1 MRLTTKSRYAVNALT
16 ELRILESR
24 GPVSLSDISTNQ
36 NIELSYLEQ
45 IFRKLRIAGIV
56 KSIRGRN
63 GGYLYAKDPSV
74 ISIKEI
80 MNAVEEDMD
89 ATSCNGNSTCHHG
102 KKCNTHKLWHELNQ
116 VVDNYLSKITI
127 NKLVESNNSPYISLR
142 EIN

>member
-16 ELRILESR
+16 ELRILDSR

-89 ATSCNGNSTCHHG
+89 ATSCNGNNTCHHG
-102 KKCNTHKLWHELNQ
+102 KKCNTHNLWHELNQ

-127 NKLVESNNSPYISLR
+127 NKLVESNDSPYISLR

>member
-16 ELRILESR
+16 ELRILESN
-24 GPVSLSDISTNQ
+24 GPVSLSDISNNQ

-56 KSIRGRN
+56 KSIRGRK
-63 GGYLYAKDPSV
+63 GGYSYAKDPSN

-89 ATSCNGNSTCHHG
+89 ATSCNGSSTCHHG
-102 KKCNTHKLWHELNQ
+102 KKCNTHNLWHELNQ

>member
-102 KKCNTHKLWHELNQ
+102 KKCNTHNLWHELNQ

-127 NKLVESNNSPYISLR
+127 NKLVESNDSPYISLR

>member
-1 MRLTTKSRYAVNALT
+1 MRLTTKSKYAVNALT
-16 ELRILESR
+16 ELRVLETR
-24 GPVSLSDISTNQ
+24 GPVSLSDISLNQ
-36 NIELSYLEQ
+36 SIELSYLEQ

-63 GGYLYAKDPSV
+63 GGYLYAKDPSIV
-74 ISIKEI
+74 SIKEI

-89 ATSCNGNSTCHHG
+89 ATSCNGLSTCKDG
-102 KKCNTHKLWHELNQ
+102 KKCNTHNLWQELNQ

-127 NKLVESNNSPYISLR
+127 KKLVESNNSPYIELR

>member
-1 MRLTTKSRYAVNALT
+1 VRLTTKSKYAVNALT
-16 ELRILESR
+16 ALRILESR
-24 GPVSLSDISTNQ
+24 GPVSLADISLNQ
-36 NIELSYLEQ
+36 SIELSYLEQ

-63 GGYLYAKDPSV
+63 GGYLYAKDPSI

-89 ATSCNGNSTCHHG
+89 ATSCNGLSTCRDG
-102 KKCNTHKLWHELNQ
+102 KKCNTHNLWQELNQ

-127 NKLVESNNSPYISLR
+127 NKLVESNNSPYIDIR

>member
-1 MRLTTKSRYAVNALT
+1 MRLTTKSKYAVNALT
-16 ELRILESR
+16 ELSILESR
-24 GPVSLSDISTNQ
+24 GPVSLGDISLNQ
-36 NIELSYLEQ
+36 SIELSYLEQ

-63 GGYLYAKDPSV
+63 GGYLYAKDPSMV
-74 ISIKEI
+74 SIKEI

-89 ATSCNGNSTCHHG
+89 ATSCNGLSTCRDG
-102 KKCNTHKLWHELNQ
+102 KKCNTHNLWQELNQ

-127 NKLVESNNSPYISLR
+127 NKLGESNKSPYIELT

>member
-24 GPVSLSDISTNQ
+24 GPVSLADISLNQ
-36 NIELSYLEQ
+36 SIELSYLEQ

-63 GGYLYAKDPSV
+63 GGYLYAKDPSIV
-74 ISIKEI
+74 SIKEI

-89 ATSCNGNSTCHHG
+89 ATSCNGLSTCRDG
-102 KKCNTHKLWHELNQ
+102 KKCNTHNLWQELNQ

-127 NKLVESNNSPYISLR
+127 NKPVDSNNSPYIEIR

>member
-24 GPVSLSDISTNQ
+24 GPVSLADISLNQ
-36 NIELSYLEQ
+36 SIELSYLEQ

-63 GGYLYAKDPSV
+63 GGYLYAKDPSIV
-74 ISIKEI
+74 SIKEI

-89 ATSCNGNSTCHHG
+89 ATSCNGLSTCRDG
-102 KKCNTHKLWHELNQ
+102 KKCNTHNLWQELNQ

-127 NKLVESNNSPYISLR
+127 NKLVESNNSPYIEIR

>member
-1 MRLTTKSRYAVNALT
+1 MRLTTKSKYAVNALT

-24 GPVSLSDISTNQ
+24 GPVSLADISLNQ
-36 NIELSYLEQ
+36 SIELSYLEQ
-45 IFRKLRIAGIV
+45 IFRKLRIAGSV

-63 GGYLYAKDPSV
+63 GGYLYAKDPSIV
-74 ISIKEI
+74 SIKEI

-89 ATSCNGNSTCHHG
+89 ATSCNGLSTCRDG
-102 KKCNTHKLWHELNQ
+102 KKCNTHNLWQELNQ

-127 NKLVESNNSPYISLR
+127 NKLVDSNNSPYIEIR

>member
-1 MRLTTKSRYAVNALT
+1 VRLTTKSKYAVNALT

-24 GPVSLSDISTNQ
+24 GPVSLADISLNQ
-36 NIELSYLEQ
+36 SIELSYLEQ

-63 GGYLYAKDPSV
+63 GGYLYAKDPSI

-89 ATSCNGNSTCHHG
+89 ATSCNGLSTCRDG
-102 KKCNTHKLWHELNQ
+102 KKCNTHNLWQELNQ

-127 NKLVESNNSPYISLR
+127 NKLVESNNSPYIDIR

>member
-1 MRLTTKSRYAVNALT
+1 MRLTTKSKYAVNALT
-16 ELRILESR
+16 ELRILESL
-24 GPVSLSDISTNQ
+24 GPVSLADISLNQ
-36 NIELSYLEQ
+36 SIELSYLEQ

-63 GGYLYAKDPSV
+63 GGYLYAKDPSIV
-74 ISIKEI
+74 SIKEI

-89 ATSCNGNSTCHHG
+89 ATSCNGLSTCRDG
-102 KKCNTHKLWHELNQ
+102 KKCNTHNLWQELNQ

-127 NKLVESNNSPYISLR
+127 NKLVDSNNSPYIEIR

>member
-1 MRLTTKSRYAVNALT
+1 MRLTTKSKYAVNALT
-16 ELRILESR
+16 ELRILESL
-24 GPVSLSDISTNQ
+24 GPVSLADISLNQ
-36 NIELSYLEQ
+36 SIELSYLEQ

-63 GGYLYAKDPSV
+63 GGYLYAKDPSI

-89 ATSCNGNSTCHHG
+89 ATSCSGLSTCMDG
-102 KKCNTHKLWHELNQ
+102 KKCNTHNLWQELNQ

-127 NKLVESNNSPYISLR
+127 NKLVDSNNSPYIGIR

>member
-1 MRLTTKSRYAVNALT
+1 MRLTTKSKYAVNALT

-24 GPVSLSDISTNQ
+24 GPVSLADISLNQ
-36 NIELSYLEQ
+36 SIELSYLEQ

-63 GGYLYAKDPSV
+63 GGYLYAKDPSIV
-74 ISIKEI
+74 SIKEI

-89 ATSCNGNSTCHHG
+89 ATSCNGLSTCRDG
-102 KKCNTHKLWHELNQ
+102 KKCNTHNLWQELNQ

-127 NKLVESNNSPYISLR
+127 NKLVDSNNSPYIGIR

>member
-1 MRLTTKSRYAVNALT
+1 MRLTTKSKYAVNALT
-16 ELRILESR
+16 ELRILESL
-24 GPVSLSDISTNQ
+24 GPVSLADISLNQ
-36 NIELSYLEQ
+36 SIELSYLEQ

-63 GGYLYAKDPSV
+63 GGYLYAKDPSIV
-74 ISIKEI
+74 SIKEI

-89 ATSCNGNSTCHHG
+89 ATSCNGLSTCRDG
-102 KKCNTHKLWHELNQ
+102 KKCNTHNLWQELNQ

-127 NKLVESNNSPYISLR
+127 NKLVESNNSPYIEIR

>member
-1 MRLTTKSRYAVNALT
+1 MRLTTKSKYAVNALT

-24 GPVSLSDISTNQ
+24 GPVSLADISLNQ
-36 NIELSYLEQ
+36 SIELSYLEQ

-63 GGYLYAKDPSV
+63 GGYLYAKDPSIV
-74 ISIKEI
+74 SIKEI

-89 ATSCNGNSTCHHG
+89 ATSCNGLSTCRDG
-102 KKCNTHKLWHELNQ
+102 KKCNTHNLWQELNQ

-127 NKLVESNNSPYISLR
+127 NKLVDSSNSPYIEIR

>member
-1 MRLTTKSRYAVNALT
+1 VRLTTKSKYAVNALT
-16 ELRILESR
+16 ELRILESG
-24 GPVSLSDISTNQ
+24 GPVSLADISLNQ
-36 NIELSYLEQ
+36 SIELSYLEQ

-63 GGYLYAKDPSV
+63 GGYLYAKDPSIV
-74 ISIKEI
+74 SIKEI

-89 ATSCNGNSTCHHG
+89 ATSCSGLSTCMDG
-102 KKCNTHKLWHELNQ
+102 KKCNTHNLWQELNQ

-127 NKLVESNNSPYISLR
+127 NKLVESNNSPYIKFR